1 MCHPTHWM
9 YFAVF
14 GHPFTCEPLFF
25 HTYFPLEKLV
35 PAARLNTSTDW
46 LWYSWLVQMLPCHRF
61 VYVFH
66 NSLCAALLVLMQT
79 LPKHLFC
86 EHAVHHVCEFIL
98 IMVKMS
104 IFLPST
110 ASQFHSRLIPC
121 LLFWRLHPCHYGCF
135 LWGRYLYCHRNLR
148 CLQRQLTLYQ
158 CVMLFPVQVL
168 VGWLRPLRVEDLVE
182 VV

>member
-98 IMVKMS
+98 IMVKMAIRMPS
-104 IFLPST
+104 VALPVYLCFFSWTLSCLWRRIHIIFFFVL
-110 ASQFHSRLIPC
+110 LIFIPGMV
-121 LLFWRLHPCHYGCF
+121 YAY
-135 LWGRYLYCHRNLR
+135 WGGG
-148 CLQRQLTLYQ
+148 
-158 CVMLFPVQVL
+158 VFSV
-168 VGWLRPLRVEDLVE
+168 
-182 VV
+182 